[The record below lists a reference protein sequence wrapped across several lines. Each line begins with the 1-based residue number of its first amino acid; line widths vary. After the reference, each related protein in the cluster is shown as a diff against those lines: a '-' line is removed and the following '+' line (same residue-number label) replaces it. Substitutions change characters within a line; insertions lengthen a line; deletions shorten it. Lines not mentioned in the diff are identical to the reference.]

1 MTALFTPATLCDQIA
16 TGMIAVDQNGVVR
29 YVNSA
34 TERLLGKPRHRLLG
48 ESLDRLLPGHPLALD
63 ILTRAQKLAMPCRLR
78 HARIHLGPMQELTL
92 SLTAC
97 PLRTPTGDN
106 VGAILQLEEVGTVER
121 LEAGQRLNETL
132 DSLSTMVMTVAHEV
146 KNPLAGIRGA
156 AQLVELECQHSAT
169 REYTQLIRTEVD
181 RITRLLDRLLGLAE
195 DHPLQLQETNI
206 HEILNHVLDLA
217 EQNPPK
223 PQRDYDPSLPT
234 LLGDRDALIQLFLN
248 LVKNAQEAAGPR
260 GTVRIHTRF
269 AHAIRM
275 AQGRRGHHV
284 VVEVLDNG
292 PGIPEEMQNRIFL
305 PFVTTRKHGTGLGL
319 AIAQKIINDHD
330 GLVEVES
337 HPGNTLFRV
346 MLPMKKCD

>member
-1 MTALFTPATLCDQIA
+1 MTAFFAPTVLCDQIA
-16 TGMIAVDQNGVVR
+16 LGLIAIDRGGVVR

-34 TERLLGKPRHRLLG
+34 TERLLRKPRHRLLG
-48 ESLDRLLPGHPLALD
+48 EPLDRLLPGHPLALD
-63 ILTRAQKLAMPCRLR
+63 VLARAQELAMPCRLR
-78 HARIHLGPMQELTL
+78 HARIHLGPSQELTV
-92 SLTAC
+92 SLTGC
-97 PLRTPTGDN
+97 PLRTPTGDT
-106 VGAILQLEEVGTVER
+106 VGAILQLEEVGAVER

-132 DSLSTMVMTVAHEV
+132 ESLGTMVMTVAHEV

-156 AQLVELECQHSAT
+156 AQLVELECNHPAT
-169 REYTQLIRTEVD
+169 REYTQLIRAEVD

-195 DHPLQLQETNI
+195 DHPLQPRELNV
-206 HEILNHVLDLA
+206 HEVLDHVLELA
-217 EQNPPK
+217 GQNPPR
-223 PQRDYDPSLPT
+223 PQRDYDPSLPV
-234 LLGDRDALIQLFLN
+234 LRGDRDALIQLFLN
-248 LVKNAQEAAGPR
+248 LIKNAQEAAGPE

-269 AHAIRM
+269 ANAVRM

-292 PGIPEEMQNRIFL
+292 PGVPEEMRNRIFL

-337 HPGNTLFRV
+337 QPGHTLFRV
-346 MLPMKKCD
+346 LLPVK